1 MKTLVPADIE
11 AYAQAHSM
19 SESVVCRALR
29 EKTQRTMDYAQM
41 LVGPLEGTFLK
52 MVA

>member
-19 SESVVCRALR
+19 GAGGQEEDVMS
-29 EKTQRTMDYAQM
+29 D
-41 LVGPLEGTFLK
+41 G
-52 MVA
+52 